1 MIVLYIIMVSCIF
14 CRQLCSLLYVLN
26 AVVSCFV
33 HLIVSEAAV
42 NSIFPLSLAFILA
55 SGIDKSCLCCGSL
68 LSKMCTAMQ
77 ARALIPAM
85 CALQEAWVW
94 EQLPLFQCIG
104 YTDIL
109 KQGQLGYR
117 PMNEHLRYLATG

>member
-1 MIVLYIIMVSCIF
+1 MYNHGIVYILQAAFLSALYSECCCQLF
-14 CRQLCSLLYVLN
+14 CAPDVP
-26 AVVSCFV
+26 
-33 HLIVSEAAV
+33 EAAD

-68 LSKMCTAMQ
+68 LSKMCAAMQ

-94 EQLPLFQCIG
+94 EQLPLLQCIG

-109 KQGQLGYR
+109 KQG
-117 PMNEHLRYLATG
+117 

>member
-1 MIVLYIIMVSCIF
+1 MVFCIS
-14 CRQLCSLLYVLN
+14 CRQLCSLLYILN
-26 AVVSCFV
+26 AVVSWFV
-33 HLIVSEAAV
+33 HLILPEAAA

-85 CALQEAWVW
+85 RALLEMWVW
-94 EQLPLFQCIG
+94 LCLCV
-104 YTDIL
+104 
-109 KQGQLGYR
+109 
-117 PMNEHLRYLATG
+117 